1 MKKLNMI
8 RAISI
13 AALMSSASA
22 LAETPDA
29 MRGDMPTTHAARNG
43 DVVKSTVKR
52 ISLAVINDQ
61 PDVRPSVV
69 TIEERNT
76 AKGMIGKTI
85 YNENNRKIGK
95 LHDIILNNDG
105 TAQLIVI
112 SNGSFA
118 GLGGKL
124 AAFNYDEL
132 VNRTAKGD
140 LITPLTQKSIDS
152 AVEFSYKN
160 EEAKDNVRTI
170 PENGYSVA
178 NLLKGKILGND
189 GAKLADI
196 DNLSLRDG
204 RAYLVIAA
212 YNQIFGMGGK
222 KAAVAFKT
230 ASFERENDQVNLK
243 LSAAETMKFRNYKQM
258 AAGKKVSSNY

>member
-13 AALMSSASA
+13 AALLASTAA
-22 LAETPDA
+22 LAETPG
-29 MRGDMPTTHAARNG
+29 MTRDMSNTVRKG

-52 ISLAVINDQ
+52 ISLAVINEE

-85 YNENNRKIGK
+85 YNENNHRIGK
-95 LHDIILNNDG
+95 VHDIILSNDG

-118 GLGGKL
+118 GMGGKL
-124 AAFNYDEL
+124 AAFHYDAI
-132 VNRTAKGD
+132 VNRTVKGD
-140 LITPLTQKSIDS
+140 MVMPLSQKSIDS

-160 EEAKDNVRTI
+160 EEAKDNVSTM

-178 NLLKGKILGND
+178 NLLKGKILGSD
-189 GAKLADI
+189 GAKLANI
-196 DNLSLRDG
+196 DNLSLKDG
-204 RAYLVIAA
+204 RAWLVIAA

-230 ASFERENDQVNLK
+230 ASFEREDDQVNLK
-243 LSAAETMKFRNYKQM
+243 LSAAETTKFRNYKQM
-258 AAGKKVSSNY
+258 TTGKKVSSNY